1 MADNA
6 WTRFWSELWRRL
18 TSYYE
23 QSQVGNQATAE
34 TAMEFAESVHNGAT
48 SPAAVDRVGT
58 ESGVVQQDNAS
69 AQDVG
74 LDYVYDGGHLANNVT
89 GQTED
94 LRAQSQE
101 NYAAYLR
108 SKDLL
113 TQQQDF
119 SERMSNTA
127 IQRQMADAKAA
138 GVNPYYL
145 FSGGANSGAGVAN
158 PSGASSVG
166 APMTGGNSGASVAA
180 TIGALGSVITSVI
193 KLLA

>member
-1 MADNA
+1 MADNG
-6 WTRFWSELWRRL
+6 WTRFWRELWRRL

-34 TAMEFAESVHNGAT
+34 TALEFAESVHNGAT
-48 SPAAVDRVGT
+48 SAEAASRVGA
-58 ESGVVQQDNAS
+58 ESGVPQDNAS
-69 AQDVG
+69 AQDIG
-74 LDYVYDGGHLANNVT
+74 LDYVYDGGHLANNLT

-113 TQQQDF
+113 SQQQQF

-145 FSGGANSGAGVAN
+145 FSGGSTSGAGVAT
-158 PSGASSVG
+158 PSGASTVG
-166 APMTGGNSGASVAA
+166 APMYGGNSGASVAA